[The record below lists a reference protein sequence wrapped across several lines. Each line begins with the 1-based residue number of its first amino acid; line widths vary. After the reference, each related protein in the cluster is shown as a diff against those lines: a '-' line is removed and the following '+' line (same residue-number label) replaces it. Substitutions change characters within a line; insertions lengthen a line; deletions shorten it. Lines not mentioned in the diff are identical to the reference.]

1 MKHLENGLDV
11 RFDLISAE
19 DKMLETYAEILQLR
33 MPLKRDEKMEKLE
46 MMKPKYGFHILKWIH
61 DMMKTHF
68 PEFMKKVTPS
78 LPNLKVAFYLKTS
91 TKLFTTFQ
99 NVLYDKY
106 SAHNHDYFDHEH
118 ENFFCELTKIKIVE
132 YVLSTTKFVE
142 EDEEEAAGGCSTL
155 QRNRKKTY
163 RLNSFGIN
171 KLINLKVFDDAY
183 PTHDGELEDEGKKG
197 GQEETY

>member
-1 MKHLENGLDV
+1 MKRLKGKHILVYKLTRYIILDLFKLFVCKRDRQSKREVYLRNLKAEGLTISQRMKHLENGLDV

-91 TKLFTTFQ
+91 TKLFTTF
-99 NVLYDKY
+99 
-106 SAHNHDYFDHEH
+106 
-118 ENFFCELTKIKIVE
+118 
-132 YVLSTTKFVE
+132 
-142 EDEEEAAGGCSTL
+142 
-155 QRNRKKTY
+155 
-163 RLNSFGIN
+163 
-171 KLINLKVFDDAY
+171 
-183 PTHDGELEDEGKKG
+183 
-197 GQEETY
+197 

>member
-1 MKHLENGLDV
+1 MTISQRMKHLENGLDV

-78 LPNLKVAFYLKTS
+78 LPNLKVAFYIK
-91 TKLFTTFQ
+91 
-99 NVLYDKY
+99 NM
-106 SAHNHDYFDHEH
+106 N
-118 ENFFCELTKIKIVE
+118 KIV
-132 YVLSTTKFVE
+132 YFVLE
-142 EDEEEAAGGCSTL
+142 CSL
-155 QRNRKKTY
+155 
-163 RLNSFGIN
+163 
-171 KLINLKVFDDAY
+171 
-183 PTHDGELEDEGKKG
+183 
-197 GQEETY
+197 